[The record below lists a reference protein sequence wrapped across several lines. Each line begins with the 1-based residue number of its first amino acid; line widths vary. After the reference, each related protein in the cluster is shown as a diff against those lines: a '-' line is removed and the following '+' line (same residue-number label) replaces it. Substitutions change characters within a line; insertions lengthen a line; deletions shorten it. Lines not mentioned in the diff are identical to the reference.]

1 MSTGDQ
7 SGNFLGGDQSWRDGA
22 ASGGARSGDAQG
34 GSDPQGWSRPPDGT
48 DRGGAGAASR
58 ADSDFTS
65 DFTTGSAPQ
74 PAPMRD
80 GAPPQGSAP
89 HQGPMPGQ
97 DEEWA
102 PQFGATDGRQPEH
115 GSGSG
120 RRPLSWPQVLQRALG
135 LIVPLVFLGLWWR
148 MGGSQFGSFGMIF
161 VVMFIAIAVGKMFR
175 RR

>member
-7 SGNFLGGDQSWRDGA
+7 GGNFLGGDQSWRDGA
-22 ASGGARSGDAQG
+22 ASGGARSGDVQG
-34 GSDPQGWSRPPDGT
+34 GSDPQGWSRPPDG
-48 DRGGAGAASR
+48 AASR
-58 ADSDFTS
+58 GDSDFTS
-65 DFTTGSAPQ
+65 DFTPDAAPQ

-80 GAPPQGSAP
+80 GAPPQGSVP

-97 DEEWA
+97 GEEWA
-102 PQFGATDGRQPEH
+102 PQFGATDGRQSEH

-135 LIVPLVFLGLWWR
+135 LIVPLVFLGFWWR
-148 MGGSQFGSFGMIF
+148 MGGSHFGSFGMIF

>member
-7 SGNFLGGDQSWRDGA
+7 GGNFLGGDQSWRDGA
-22 ASGGARSGDAQG
+22 ASGGAQGETAQG
-34 GSDPQGWSRPPDGT
+34 GSDPQGWSRPPDGA

-58 ADSDFTS
+58 ADSDFSS

-102 PQFGATDGRQPEH
+102 PQFGATGGPSEEREPDL
-115 GSGSG
+115 G
-120 RRPLSWPQVLQRALG
+120 RRALSWAQVLQRALG
-135 LIVPLVFLGLWWR
+135 VIVPLAFLGMWWR
-148 MGGSQFGSFGMIF
+148 MGGSHFGSFGMIF